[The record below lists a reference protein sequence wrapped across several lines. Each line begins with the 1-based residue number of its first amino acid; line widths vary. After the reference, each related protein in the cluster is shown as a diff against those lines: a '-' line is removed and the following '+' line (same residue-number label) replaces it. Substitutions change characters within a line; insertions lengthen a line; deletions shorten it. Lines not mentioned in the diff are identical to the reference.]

1 MTLGI
6 WREHWSPFRVKVVD
20 ETARCLS
27 DQQSALTG
35 GQRPRWDALTRVQQ
49 ENMTE
54 NIAGIFIAMD
64 QAVKN
69 LDDRGEIP

>member
-6 WREHWSPFRVKVVD
+6 WREHWSRFRVKVVD

-27 DQQSALTG
+27 DQQSAATG

-49 ENMTE
+49 ETMTE

-64 QAVKN
+64 QALKN
-69 LDDRGEIP
+69 LDDRGEIL